1 MIKKLKKRVRLLI
14 QIPLFLLITLISAA
28 FLYLNYTGIMSSA
41 NDTLSRFSVVSND
54 GEEGM
59 PAQGDVTEREKKEP
73 NGKVPEKPKGDADN
87 DRTENYGMLY
97 ELEIQNGSIGSQTTD
112 NSSAVDT
119 ALKVAG
125 GDEGSGVV
133 NGYFYRVQ
141 KKGAQNYAVKLLRNE
156 SLYQSFVLTNVVT
169 LVIFAVGIITVVL
182 ISLFVSKIVIE
193 PVAQNEQKQKAFISD
208 TSHELKTPLA
218 VIAANAEVLESEVG
232 QNKWLGYIQRETAGM
247 EQLVSSLLLLSRAEN
262 NDSEITYADFDLSH
276 RAEICAAAFETLAF
290 ENGVTLHSEIEPNIT
305 FHGSEYDIESIIM
318 PLLDNAIKH
327 TPKDGNIHLT
337 VKREKSAVAITVQNE
352 GDPIPAEDMDKIFDR
367 FYRVDKAR
375 NRSENRFGLGL
386 SIVQA
391 LAQHYNGSVRVT
403 CENGVT
409 SFIVML
415 KG

>member
-41 NDTLSRFSVVSND
+41 NDTLNRFSVVSND

-97 ELEIQNGSIGSQTTD
+97 EFEIQNGSISSQTTD

-125 GDEGSGVV
+125 GDEGSGVT

-141 KKGAQNYAVKLLRNE
+141 RKGAQNYAVKLLRND

-169 LVIFAVGIITVVL
+169 LVIFVVGIITVVL

-193 PVAQNEQKQKAFISD
+193 PVAKNEQKQKAFISD

-232 QNKWLGYIQRETAGM
+232 QNKWLGYIQRETSGM

-262 NDSEITYADFDLSH
+262 NDSEITCADFDLSH

-290 ENGVTLHSEIEPNIT
+290 ENGVTLHSEIEPNIS
-305 FHGSEYDIESIIM
+305 FHGSEYDIESIVL

-391 LAQHYNGSVRVT
+391 LAQHYNGSVRVK
-403 CENGVT
+403 CENGIT
-409 SFIVML
+409 SFTVML

>member
-41 NDTLSRFSVVSND
+41 NDTLNRFSVVSND

-59 PAQGDVTEREKKEP
+59 PAQGDVAEREKKEP
-73 NGKVPEKPKGDADN
+73 NGNVPEKPKGDADN
-87 DRTENYGMLY
+87 DRTKNYGMLY
-97 ELEIQNGSIGSQTTD
+97 EFEIRNGSISSQTTD

-125 GDEGSGVV
+125 GDEGSGVT

-141 KKGAQNYAVKLLRNE
+141 KKGAQHYAVKLLRSD

-169 LVIFAVGIITVVL
+169 LVIIAVGIITVIL

-218 VIAANAEVLESEVG
+218 VIAANVEVLESEVG

-290 ENGVTLHSEIEPNIT
+290 ENGVTLHSEIEPNIS
-305 FHGSEYDIESIIM
+305 FHGSEYDIESIIL

-391 LAQHYNGSVRVT
+391 LAQHYNGSVRVK
-403 CENGVT
+403 CENGIT
-409 SFIVML
+409 SFTVML

>member
-41 NDTLSRFSVVSND
+41 NDTLNRFSVVSND

-59 PAQGDVTEREKKEP
+59 PAQVDVTEREKKEP

-87 DRTENYGMLY
+87 DKTENYGMLY
-97 ELEIQNGSIGSQTTD
+97 EFEIQNGSISSQTTD

-125 GDEGSGVV
+125 GDEGSGVT

-141 KKGAQNYAVKLLRNE
+141 KKGTQHYAVKLLRSD

-290 ENGVTLHSEIEPNIT
+290 ENGVTLHSEIEPNIS
-305 FHGSEYDIESIIM
+305 FHGSEYDIESIIL

-337 VKREKSAVAITVQNE
+337 IKREKSAVAITVQNE

-391 LAQHYNGSVRVT
+391 LAQHYNGSVRVK
-403 CENGVT
+403 CENGIT
-409 SFIVML
+409 SFTVML

>member
-14 QIPLFLLITLISAA
+14 QIPLLLLITLISAA

-41 NDTLSRFSVVSND
+41 NDTLNRFSVVSND

-97 ELEIQNGSIGSQTTD
+97 EFEIQNGSISSQTTD

-125 GDEGSGVV
+125 GDEGSGVT

-141 KKGAQNYAVKLLRNE
+141 RKGAQNYAVKLLRNN
-156 SLYQSFVLTNVVT
+156 SLYQSFVLANVVT
-169 LVIFAVGIITVVL
+169 LVIFVVGIITVVL

-193 PVAQNEQKQKAFISD
+193 PVAKNEQKQKAFISD

-290 ENGVTLHSEIEPNIT
+290 ENGVTLHSEIEPNIS
-305 FHGSEYDIESIIM
+305 FHGSEYDIESIIL

-403 CENGVT
+403 CENGIT
-409 SFIVML
+409 SFTVML

>member
-41 NDTLSRFSVVSND
+41 NDTLNRFSVVSND

-87 DRTENYGMLY
+87 DRTKNYGMLY
-97 ELEIQNGSIGSQTTD
+97 EFEIQNGSISSQTTD
-112 NSSAVDT
+112 NSSAVAT

-125 GDEGSGVV
+125 GDEGSGVT

-141 KKGAQNYAVKLLRNE
+141 RKGAQNYAVKLLRND

-169 LVIFAVGIITVVL
+169 LVIFVVGIITVVL

-193 PVAQNEQKQKAFISD
+193 PVAKNEQKQKAFISD

-232 QNKWLGYIQRETAGM
+232 QNKWLGYIQRETSGM

-262 NDSEITYADFDLSH
+262 NDSEITCADFDLSH

-290 ENGVTLHSEIEPNIT
+290 ENGVTLHSEIEPNIS
-305 FHGSEYDIESIIM
+305 FHGSEYDIESIIL

-352 GDPIPAEDMDKIFDR
+352 GDPIPAEDMEKIFDR

-391 LAQHYNGSVRVT
+391 LAQHYNGSVRVK
-403 CENGVT
+403 CENGIT
-409 SFIVML
+409 SFTVML

>member
-28 FLYLNYTGIMSSA
+28 FMYLNYTGIMSSA
-41 NDTLSRFSVVSND
+41 NDTLNRFSVVSND
-54 GEEGM
+54 GEDFNPVRED
-59 PAQGDVTEREKKEP
+59 AAEREKQDSRE
-73 NGKVPEKPKGDADN
+73 NVPEKPKGDADN
-87 DRTENYGMLY
+87 DKTENYGSLY
-97 ELEIQNGSIGSQTTD
+97 EFEIENGKVSYQTSD
-112 NSSAVDT
+112 DSSA
-119 ALKVAG
+119 AAAAIKLAG
-125 GDEGSGVV
+125 SDEGSGVT

-141 KKGAQNYAVKLLRNE
+141 RKGAQNYAVKLLRSD
-156 SLYQSFVLTNVVT
+156 SLYQSFVLANVVT
-169 LVIFAVGIITVVL
+169 LVIFMVGIITVVL

-193 PVAQNEQKQKAFISD
+193 PVAKNEQKQKAFISD

-218 VIAANAEVLESEVG
+218 VIAANAEVLESEIG

-262 NDSEITYADFDLSH
+262 NDSEITCADFDLSH
-276 RAEICAAAFETLAF
+276 RAEICAAAFEALAF
-290 ENGVTLHSEIEPNIT
+290 ENDVILRSDIEPGISFN
-305 FHGSEYDIESIIM
+305 GSEYDIESIIS

-337 VKREKSAVAITVQNE
+337 VKREKSAVNITVQNE

-391 LAQHYNGSVRVT
+391 LAQHYNGSVCAK
-403 CENGVT
+403 CENGIT
-409 SFIVML
+409 SFTVIL

>member
-41 NDTLSRFSVVSND
+41 NDTLNRFSVVSND

-59 PAQGDVTEREKKEP
+59 PAQVDVTEREKKEP

-97 ELEIQNGSIGSQTTD
+97 EFEIQNGSIGSQTTD

-125 GDEGSGVV
+125 GDEGSGVT

-169 LVIFAVGIITVVL
+169 LVIFAVGIITVIL
-182 ISLFVSKIVIE
+182 ISLFVSKIIIE

-290 ENGVTLHSEIEPNIT
+290 ENGVTLHSEIEPNIS
-305 FHGSEYDIESIIM
+305 FHGSEYDIESIIS
-318 PLLDNAIKH
+318 PLLDNARKH

-352 GDPIPAEDMDKIFDR
+352 GDPIPAEDMEKIFDR

-391 LAQHYNGSVRVT
+391 LAQHYNGSVRVK
-403 CENGVT
+403 CENGIT
-409 SFIVML
+409 SFTVML

>member
-14 QIPLFLLITLISAA
+14 QIPLFLLITLISAV
-28 FLYLNYTGIMSSA
+28 FLYLNYTSIMSSA
-41 NDTLSRFSVVSND
+41 NDTLNRFSVVSND
-54 GEEGM
+54 GEENSGEL
-59 PAQGDVTEREKKEP
+59 AEREKKELGE
-73 NGKVPEKPKGDADN
+73 NTPEKPKGDADN
-87 DRTENYGMLY
+87 DKTENYGALY
-97 ELEIQNGSIGSQTTD
+97 EFEIEGGAISYQTSDDSRAAAAIKLAGS
-112 NSSAVDT
+112 
-119 ALKVAG
+119 
-125 GDEGSGVV
+125 DEGSGVA

-141 KKGAQNYAVKLLRNE
+141 KKGAQNYAVKLLRND

-169 LVIFAVGIITVVL
+169 LVIFVVGIITVIL

-193 PVAQNEQKQKAFISD
+193 PVAKNEEKQKAFISD

-247 EQLVSSLLLLSRAEN
+247 EQLVGSLLMLSRAEN
-262 NDSEITYADFDLSH
+262 NSGEITCTDFDLSH
-276 RAEICAAAFETLAF
+276 RAEICAAAFETIAF
-290 ENGVTLHSEIEPNIT
+290 ENGVTLHSEIEPNIS
-305 FHGSEYDIESIIM
+305 FHGSEYDIETIIS

-327 TPKDGNIHLT
+327 TPKDGNMYLT
-337 VKREKSAVAITVQNE
+337 VKREKSAVTITVQNE
-352 GDPIPAEDMDKIFDR
+352 GKPIPAEDMDKIFDR

-391 LAQHYNGSVRVT
+391 LAQRYNGSVRVK
-403 CENGVT
+403 CENGITAFTVT
-409 SFIVML
+409 L

>member
-41 NDTLSRFSVVSND
+41 NDTLNRFSVVSND

-73 NGKVPEKPKGDADN
+73 NGNVPEKPKGDADN

-97 ELEIQNGSIGSQTTD
+97 EFEIQNGSISSQTTD

-125 GDEGSGVV
+125 GDEGSGVA

-141 KKGAQNYAVKLLRNE
+141 KKGAQNYAVKLLHND

-232 QNKWLGYIQRETAGM
+232 RNKWLGYIQRETAGM

-290 ENGVTLHSEIEPNIT
+290 ENGVTLHSEVEPNIS
-305 FHGSEYDIESIIM
+305 FHGSEYDIESIIL

-337 VKREKSAVAITVQNE
+337 VKREKSAVAIAVQNE
-352 GDPIPAEDMDKIFDR
+352 GDPIPAEDMEKIFDR

-391 LAQHYNGSVRVT
+391 LAQHYNGSVRVK
-403 CENGVT
+403 CENGIT
-409 SFIVML
+409 SFTVML

>member
-41 NDTLSRFSVVSND
+41 NDTLNRFSVVSND

-59 PAQGDVTEREKKEP
+59 PAQVDVTEREKKEP
-73 NGKVPEKPKGDADN
+73 NGNVPEKPKGDADN

-97 ELEIQNGSIGSQTTD
+97 EFEIQNGSISSQTTD

-125 GDEGSGVV
+125 GDEGSGVT

-141 KKGAQNYAVKLLRNE
+141 RKGAQNYAVKLLRND
-156 SLYQSFVLTNVVT
+156 SLYQSFVLANVVT

-193 PVAQNEQKQKAFISD
+193 PVAKNEQKQKAFISD

-247 EQLVSSLLLLSRAEN
+247 EQLVSSLLLHSRAEN
-262 NDSEITYADFDLSH
+262 NDSEITCVDFDLSH

-290 ENGVTLHSEIEPNIT
+290 ENGVTLHSEIEPNISFT
-305 FHGSEYDIESIIM
+305 AASMILKALFRRCWIM
-318 PLLDNAIKH
+318 P
-327 TPKDGNIHLT
+327 
-337 VKREKSAVAITVQNE
+337 
-352 GDPIPAEDMDKIFDR
+352 
-367 FYRVDKAR
+367 
-375 NRSENRFGLGL
+375 
-386 SIVQA
+386 
-391 LAQHYNGSVRVT
+391 
-403 CENGVT
+403 
-409 SFIVML
+409 
-415 KG
+415 

>member
-14 QIPLFLLITLISAA
+14 QIPLLLLITLISAA

-41 NDTLSRFSVVSND
+41 NDTLNRFSVVSND

-59 PAQGDVTEREKKEP
+59 PTQGEVTEREKKEP
-73 NGKVPEKPKGDADN
+73 NGNAHEKPKGDADN
-87 DRTENYGMLY
+87 DKTENYGALY
-97 ELEIQNGSIGSQTTD
+97 EFEIQNGSISSQTTD
-112 NSSAVDT
+112 DSNAANA
-119 ALKVAG
+119 ALKLSG
-125 GDEGSGVV
+125 GDEGSGVS

-141 KKGAQNYAVKLLRNE
+141 KKGAQNYTVKLLRND

-169 LVIFAVGIITVVL
+169 LVIFVVGIITVVL

-193 PVAQNEQKQKAFISD
+193 PVAKNEQKQKAFISD

-290 ENGVTLHSEIEPNIT
+290 ENGVTLHSEIEPSIS
-305 FHGSEYDIESIIM
+305 FHGSEYDIESIIS

-327 TPKDGNIHLT
+327 TPKDGNIYLT
-337 VKREKSAVAITVQNE
+337 VKREKSAVNITVQNE
-352 GDPIPAEDMDKIFDR
+352 GDPIPAEDMEKIFDR

-391 LAQHYNGSVRVT
+391 LAQHYNGSIRVK
-403 CENGVT
+403 CENGIT
-409 SFIVML
+409 SFTVML

>member
-41 NDTLSRFSVVSND
+41 NDTLNRFSVVSND

-59 PAQGDVTEREKKEP
+59 PAQVDVTEREKKEP

-97 ELEIQNGSIGSQTTD
+97 EFEIQNGSIGSQTTD

-125 GDEGSGVV
+125 GDEGSGVT

-169 LVIFAVGIITVVL
+169 LVIFAVGIITVIL
-182 ISLFVSKIVIE
+182 ISLFVSKIIIE

-290 ENGVTLHSEIEPNIT
+290 ENGVTLHSEIEPNIS
-305 FHGSEYDIESIIM
+305 FHGSEYDIESIIL

-352 GDPIPAEDMDKIFDR
+352 GDPITAEDMEKIFDR

-391 LAQHYNGSVRVT
+391 LAQHYNGSVRVK
-403 CENGVT
+403 CENGIT
-409 SFIVML
+409 SFTVML

>member
-41 NDTLSRFSVVSND
+41 NDTLNRFSVVSND

-97 ELEIQNGSIGSQTTD
+97 EFEIQNGSISSQTTD

-125 GDEGSGVV
+125 GDEGSGVT

-141 KKGAQNYAVKLLRNE
+141 RKGAQNYAVKLLRND

-169 LVIFAVGIITVVL
+169 LVIFVVGIITVVL

-193 PVAQNEQKQKAFISD
+193 PVAKNEQKQKAFISD

-290 ENGVTLHSEIEPNIT
+290 ENGVTLHSEIEPNIS
-305 FHGSEYDIESIIM
+305 FYGSEYDIESIIL

-391 LAQHYNGSVRVT
+391 LAQHYNGSVRVK
-403 CENGVT
+403 CENEIT
-409 SFIVML
+409 SFTVML

>member
-41 NDTLSRFSVVSND
+41 NDTLNRFSVVSND

>member
-14 QIPLFLLITLISAA
+14 EIPLFLLITLISAA
-28 FLYLNYTGIMSSA
+28 FLYLNYTSIMSSA
-41 NDTLSRFSVVSND
+41 NDTLNRFSVVSND
-54 GEEGM
+54 GEESSGEL
-59 PAQGDVTEREKKEP
+59 AEREKKEP
-73 NGKVPEKPKGDADN
+73 GENAPEKPKGDADN
-87 DRTENYGMLY
+87 DKTENYGALY
-97 ELEIQNGSIGSQTTD
+97 EFEIEDGAISSQTTD

-119 ALKVAG
+119 AIKLAG
-125 GDEGSGVV
+125 SDEGSGVA

-141 KKGAQNYAVKLLRNE
+141 KKGAQNYAVKLLRND

-169 LVIFAVGIITVVL
+169 LVIFVVGIITVIL

-193 PVAQNEQKQKAFISD
+193 PVAKNEEKQKAFISD

-247 EQLVSSLLLLSRAEN
+247 EQLVGSLLLLSRAEN
-262 NDSEITYADFDLSH
+262 NGGEITYADFDLSH

-290 ENGVTLHSEIEPNIT
+290 ENGVTLHSEIEPSIS
-305 FHGSEYDIESIIM
+305 FHGSEYDIETIIS
-318 PLLDNAIKH
+318 PLLDNAIRH
-327 TPKDGNIHLT
+327 TPKDGNMYLT
-337 VKREKSAVAITVQNE
+337 VKRERSAVTITVQNE
-352 GDPIPAEDMDKIFDR
+352 GEPIPAEDMDKIFDR

-391 LAQHYNGSVRVT
+391 LAQRYNGNVRVK
-403 CENGVT
+403 CENGITAFTVT
-409 SFIVML
+409 L

>member
-1 MIKKLKKRVRLLI
+1 MKKRVRLLI

-41 NDTLSRFSVVSND
+41 NDTLNRFSVVSND

-59 PAQGDVTEREKKEP
+59 PALGDVTEREKKEP
-73 NGKVPEKPKGDADN
+73 NGNVPEKPKGDADN
-87 DRTENYGMLY
+87 DRTKNYGMLY
-97 ELEIQNGSIGSQTTD
+97 EFEIQNGSISSQTTD
-112 NSSAVDT
+112 NSSAVAT

-125 GDEGSGVV
+125 GDEGSGVT

-141 KKGAQNYAVKLLRNE
+141 RKGAQNYAVELLSND
-156 SLYQSFVLTNVVT
+156 SLYQSLVLTDVVT
-169 LVIFAVGIITVVL
+169 LVIFVVGIITVVL

-193 PVAQNEQKQKAFISD
+193 PVAKNEQKQKAFISD

-232 QNKWLGYIQRETAGM
+232 QNKWLGYIQRETSGM

-262 NDSEITYADFDLSH
+262 NDSEITCADFDLSH

-290 ENGVTLHSEIEPNIT
+290 ENGVTLHSEIEPNIS
-305 FHGSEYDIESIIM
+305 FHGSEYDIESIIL

-391 LAQHYNGSVRVT
+391 LAQHYNGSVRVK
-403 CENGVT
+403 CENGI
-409 SFIVML
+409 SL
-415 KG
+415 Y

>member
-41 NDTLSRFSVVSND
+41 NDTLNRFSVVSND

-73 NGKVPEKPKGDADN
+73 RENAPEKPKGDADN

-97 ELEIQNGSIGSQTTD
+97 EFEIQNGSISSQTTD

-141 KKGAQNYAVKLLRNE
+141 KKGAQNYAVKLLRND

-169 LVIFAVGIITVVL
+169 LVIFVVGIITVVL

-193 PVAQNEQKQKAFISD
+193 PVAKNEQKQKAFISD

-290 ENGVTLHSEIEPNIT
+290 ENGVTLHSEIEPNIP
-305 FHGSEYDIESIIM
+305 FHGSEYDIESIIL

-352 GDPIPAEDMDKIFDR
+352 GDPIPAEDMEKSLTAFTAWTR
-367 FYRVDKAR
+367 RETAVKT
-375 NRSENRFGLGL
+375 
-386 SIVQA
+386 A
-391 LAQHYNGSVRVT
+391 LAWAYPLCRRLRSITTEASASNAKTGSH
-403 CENGVT
+403 CLPLG
-409 SFIVML
+409 
-415 KG
+415 

>member
-41 NDTLSRFSVVSND
+41 NDTLNRFSVVSND

-73 NGKVPEKPKGDADN
+73 RGNAPEKPKGDADN
-87 DRTENYGMLY
+87 DRTKNYGMLY
-97 ELEIQNGSIGSQTTD
+97 EFEIQNGSISSQTTD
-112 NSSAVDT
+112 NSSAVAT

-125 GDEGSGVV
+125 GDEGSGVT

-141 KKGAQNYAVKLLRNE
+141 RKGAQNYAVKLLRND

-169 LVIFAVGIITVVL
+169 LVIFVVGIITVVL

-193 PVAQNEQKQKAFISD
+193 PVAKNEQKQKAFISD

-262 NDSEITYADFDLSH
+262 NDSEITCADFDLSH

-290 ENGVTLHSEIEPNIT
+290 ENGVTLHSEIEPNIS
-305 FHGSEYDIESIIM
+305 FHGSEYDIESIIL

-352 GDPIPAEDMDKIFDR
+352 GDPIPAEDMEKIFDR

-391 LAQHYNGSVRVT
+391 LAQHYNGSVRVK
-403 CENGVT
+403 CENGIT
-409 SFIVML
+409 SFTVML

>member
-41 NDTLSRFSVVSND
+41 NDTLNRFSVVSND

-73 NGKVPEKPKGDADN
+73 NGNTPEKPKGDADN

-97 ELEIQNGSIGSQTTD
+97 EFEIQNGCISSQTTD

-125 GDEGSGVV
+125 GDEGSGVI

-141 KKGAQNYAVKLLRNE
+141 RKGAQNYAVKLLRSD

-262 NDSEITYADFDLSH
+262 NDSEITCADFDLSH

-290 ENGVTLHSEIEPNIT
+290 ENGVTLHSEIEPNIS
-305 FHGSEYDIESIIM
+305 FHGSEYDIESIIL

-391 LAQHYNGSVRVT
+391 LAQHYNGNVRVK

-409 SFIVML
+409 SFTVML

>member
-41 NDTLSRFSVVSND
+41 NDTLNRFSVVSND

-87 DRTENYGMLY
+87 DKTENYGALY
-97 ELEIQNGSIGSQTTD
+97 EFEIQNGSIGSQTTD

-125 GDEGSGVV
+125 GDEGSGVA

-141 KKGAQNYAVKLLRNE
+141 RKGAQNYAVKLLHND

-290 ENGVTLHSEIEPNIT
+290 ENGVTLHSEIEPNIS
-305 FHGSEYDIESIIM
+305 FHGSEYDIESIIS

-391 LAQHYNGSVRVT
+391 LAQHYNGSVRVK
-403 CENGVT
+403 CENGIT
-409 SFIVML
+409 SFTVML

>member
-41 NDTLSRFSVVSND
+41 NDTLNRFSVVSND

-87 DRTENYGMLY
+87 DKTENYGALY
-97 ELEIQNGSIGSQTTD
+97 EFEIQNGSIGSQTTD

-125 GDEGSGVV
+125 GDEGSGVA

-141 KKGAQNYAVKLLRNE
+141 RKGAQNYAVKLLRNDI
-156 SLYQSFVLTNVVT
+156 LYQSFVLTNVVT
-169 LVIFAVGIITVVL
+169 LVIFVVGIITVVL

-193 PVAQNEQKQKAFISD
+193 PVAKNEQKQKAFISD

-290 ENGVTLHSEIEPNIT
+290 ENGVTLHSEIEPNIS
-305 FHGSEYDIESIIM
+305 FHGSEYDIESIIL

-337 VKREKSAVAITVQNE
+337 VKREKARSLSPCKTRAIRFPQRIWKKSLTASTAWTRRETAVKT
-352 GDPIPAEDMDKIFDR
+352 
-367 FYRVDKAR
+367 
-375 NRSENRFGLGL
+375 
-386 SIVQA
+386 A
-391 LAQHYNGSVRVT
+391 LAWAYLLCRRWRSITTEASASNAKTGSPRLPL
-403 CENGVT
+403 C
-409 SFIVML
+409 
-415 KG
+415 

>member
-41 NDTLSRFSVVSND
+41 NDTLNRFSVVSND

-87 DRTENYGMLY
+87 DKTENYGALY
-97 ELEIQNGSIGSQTTD
+97 EFEIQNGSIGSQTTD

-125 GDEGSGVV
+125 GDEGSGVA

-141 KKGAQNYAVKLLRNE
+141 RKGAQNYAVKLLHND

-262 NDSEITYADFDLSH
+262 NDSEITCADFDLSH

-290 ENGVTLHSEIEPNIT
+290 ENGVTLHSEIEPNIS
-305 FHGSEYDIESIIM
+305 FHGSEYDIESIIL

-391 LAQHYNGSVRVT
+391 LAQHYNGSVRVK
-403 CENGVT
+403 CENGIT
-409 SFIVML
+409 SFTVML

>member
-41 NDTLSRFSVVSND
+41 NDTLNRFSVVSND

-59 PAQGDVTEREKKEP
+59 PAQVDVTEREKKEP

-125 GDEGSGVV
+125 GDEGSGVT

-141 KKGAQNYAVKLLRNE
+141 KKGAQNYAVKLLHND

-169 LVIFAVGIITVVL
+169 LVIFAVGIITVIL
-182 ISLFVSKIVIE
+182 ISLFVSKIIIE

-262 NDSEITYADFDLSH
+262 NDSEITCADFDLSH

-290 ENGVTLHSEIEPNIT
+290 ENGVTLHSEIEPNIS
-305 FHGSEYDIESIIM
+305 FHGSEYDIESIIL

-352 GDPIPAEDMDKIFDR
+352 GDPITAEDMEKIFDR

-391 LAQHYNGSVRVT
+391 LAQHYNGSVRVK
-403 CENGVT
+403 CENGIT
-409 SFIVML
+409 SFTVML